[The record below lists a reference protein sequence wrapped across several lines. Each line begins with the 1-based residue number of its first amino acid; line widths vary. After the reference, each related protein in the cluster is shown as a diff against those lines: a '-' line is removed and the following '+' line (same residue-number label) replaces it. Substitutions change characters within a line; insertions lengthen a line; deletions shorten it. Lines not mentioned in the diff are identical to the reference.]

1 MTDKVSADLTGPE
14 LPPERS
20 PEEPERVILAG
31 VCSSSLNETVE
42 SLDELEELAVS
53 AGAVPAGRL
62 IQNLEHINPGSY
74 LGSGKIRELQTLVW
88 QTRADAV
95 ICDDELSPAQ
105 LGTLVEQLDCAVLDR
120 TLLILDIFAQ
130 RAVTREG
137 KIQVELAQ
145 LSYKLTHLSGLGK
158 SLSRQGGGIGTRGPG
173 EKKLESDR
181 RRIRNRITALKRE
194 LAEVERH
201 REVLRSAR
209 RDGAGFSAA
218 LVGYTNAGKSTLLN
232 RLTGAGVYTMDRLFA
247 TLDPTTRSL
256 SSPDGMEIMLT
267 DTVGFIR
274 KLPHHLIDAFKSTL
288 EEALYADVIIHVVD
302 SVNPRMEEQMQVVY
316 ETLDSL
322 GITGKPILT
331 AFNKTDLGPVPVRH
345 TDPHAD
351 RCLNISAVTG
361 ERLEELVTALEEEAC
376 RDRILIERKYPY
388 DQAGRVDLIRRYGR
402 LLELEYLPESIR
414 LRAYVSP
421 KIYGQI

>member
-1 MTDKVSADLTGPE
+1 MSEKERENVSGPL

-20 PEEPERVILAG
+20 ADEPQRVILAG
-31 VCSSSLNETVE
+31 VCTGSPQEASD
-42 SLDELEELAVS
+42 SLDELEELAES
-53 AGAVPAGRL
+53 AGAVVAGRL
-62 IQNLEHINPGSY
+62 VQNLEHINPGSY
-74 LGSGKIRELQTLVW
+74 LGKGKIKELQTLVW
-88 QTRADAV
+88 QTGADAV

-105 LGTLVEQLDCAVLDR
+105 MSGLVEELDCTVLDR
-120 TLLILDIFAQ
+120 TLLILDIFAA

-145 LSYKLTHLSGLGK
+145 LNYRLGHLSGLGK

-181 RRIRNRITALKRE
+181 RRIRNRITSLKRE
-194 LAEVERH
+194 LDEVVRH
-201 REVLRSAR
+201 REVQRSSR
-209 RDGAGFSAA
+209 LDGAGFSAA

-232 RLTGAGVYTMDRLFA
+232 KLTGAGVYTMDRLFA

-256 SSPDGMEIMLT
+256 SSPDGMEIMIT

-288 EEALYADVIIHVVD
+288 EEAVYADVIIHVVD

-322 GITGKPILT
+322 GIRGKPILT
-331 AFNKTDLGPVPVRH
+331 VYNKTDLTPAPVRRF
-345 TDPHAD
+345 DPHAD
-351 RCLNISAVTG
+351 CCLNISAATG
-361 ERLEELVTALEEEAC
+361 EGLEELVARLEEEAC
-376 RDRILIERKYPY
+376 RDRILIERNYSY
-388 DQAGRVDLIRRYGR
+388 AQAGRVDLIRRYGR

-414 LRAYVSP
+414 LKAYVSP